1 MSVDAVHLLQ
11 DVTFVWDTRK
21 ASSNLKK
28 HGVAFEKACEVFFDP
43 FLQPG
48 SPEVRNGERRQ
59 YVTGLTSE
67 WQLLVVV
74 FTLLEDAV
82 RIISARK
89 ATPLQRHRY
98 ETQ

>member
-1 MSVDAVHLLQ
+1 MTAVHILQ
-11 DVTFVWDTRK
+11 DVTFVWDPRK
-21 ASSNLKK
+21 ASANIKK
-28 HGVAFEKACEVFFDP
+28 HGVAFEDACEAFFDP
-43 FLQPG
+43 FLQPA
-48 SPEVRNGERRQ
+48 SPDVRNGEQRQ
-59 YVTGLTSE
+59 CITGLTSD

-74 FTLLEDAV
+74 FTLLEDAI